1 MKTKKEI
8 LSDKIL
14 TIIGLFA
21 ILFMLLAIVAII
33 HPEGFDPIKYWGFYY
48 WAYKLF
54 GEQLY
59 FPYFLSKFF
68 EFFLFLFFLAI
79 IVIAAISSKKQGKLS
94 KLKLLWFTFG
104 VILISFVAY
113 LIVSKSLTIDLPYIQ
128 KNEYCEQKND
138 LHELRRHRNKG
149 RGGGIYYHL
158 GRLEIDVYQYRDLKA
173 KRENFVLTF
182 DNFDKHIQRKE
193 KYSNLPPLT
202 AEDKRKIISSW
213 QTLDKEYLTRL
224 LDQLGLEFKITINVY
239 YLPASKR
246 VIKYELE

>member
-1 MKTKKEI
+1 MKTKKEV

-14 TIIGLFA
+14 TIIGLFV

-59 FPYFLSKFF
+59 FPYFLSTFF
-68 EFFLFLFFLAI
+68 LFSLFLFFLTMT
-79 IVIAAISSKKQGKLS
+79 VIFNMSSKKKEKLS
-94 KLKLLWFTFG
+94 KLRYLWFALG
-104 VILISFVAY
+104 GILLAFVSY
-113 LIVSKSLTIDLPYIQ
+113 HMTKNFTTDFSYIQ

-138 LHELRRHRNKG
+138 LHELRRHRSSG

-158 GRLEIDVYQYRDLKA
+158 GRLELNVYQYRDLKA
-173 KRENFVLTF
+173 KKENFALTF
-182 DNFDKHIQRKE
+182 DNFDKHVQRKE

-213 QTLDKEYLTRL
+213 QALDKEHFDRQI
-224 LDQLGLEFKITINVY
+224 DQLGLEFKIKVNVY
-239 YLPASKR
+239 FLPASKR
-246 VIKYELE
+246 VLKYELE